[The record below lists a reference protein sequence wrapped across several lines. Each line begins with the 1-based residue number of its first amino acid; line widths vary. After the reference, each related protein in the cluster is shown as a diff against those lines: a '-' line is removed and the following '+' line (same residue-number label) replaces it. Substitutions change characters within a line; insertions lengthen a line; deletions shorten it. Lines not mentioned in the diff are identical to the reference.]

1 MMPPSQAATSHPPY
15 RGTTATTMP
24 AITSTTPT
32 AYIACCAVP
41 GTMSS
46 IHGAR

>member
-1 MMPPSQAATSHPPY
+1 MIPASHAATSQAPN
-15 RGTTATTMP
+15 RGDTATTMP
-24 AITSTTPT
+24 ATTSMTPT